1 MKFSEQWVREWADP
15 EIATQALA
23 DQLSLAGLEVDG
35 IEAAAG
41 EFSGVVVGKVVALEQ
56 HPDAD
61 KLRVCKVEAGEHNIE
76 GQPLQI
82 VCGAPNVVE
91 GMFVPL
97 ATVGAKLPGGMK
109 IKKGK
114 LRGVESFG
122 MLCGASELGIE
133 GQVDGLWAL
142 PESEPGTDVRELMW
156 LDDQIIEV
164 DLTPNRG
171 DCLSVRGVAR
181 EIAVLNQCPF
191 TELDVPTVRA
201 ATDSALPINIDAAD
215 DCPHY
220 VGRVITGLNPAAAT
234 PGWMVERLRRGG
246 IRSLGPLV
254 DVTNYVLL
262 ELGQPMH
269 AFALNKLTG
278 GIVVR
283 RGKAGE
289 SLELLNDETVKLDDD
304 VLVIADD
311 KGPVALA
318 GIMGGAATACDDET
332 ADILLESAFFTP
344 LVIAG
349 KARRFGLAT
358 DSSHRFERGVDPAL
372 QTLAME
378 RATALLLD
386 ICGGEAGELLE
397 QGSAQVAL
405 PTLVLRSARIE
416 RLLGV
421 PFEPAQVEDILGR
434 LGMGLVA
441 TGEGWQVT
449 PPSWRFDM
457 EREEDLIEELARVR
471 GYDSIPTATAPARMA
486 PRGLS
491 EKQLRLER
499 LRNTLIERGYQE
511 AVTYSFVDPKL
522 QSMLFPG
529 VKALDLANPISS
541 ELAQMRL
548 SLWPGLIEALRHNV
562 NRQQTRV
569 QLFET
574 GLRFVPKGDDAG
586 DIGQLEQ
593 RDGVAGL
600 MWGTAQ
606 PEQWDSADSTRPA
619 DFYDIKADV
628 EALLACGSRSGWQFV
643 APDDGAEHA
652 ALHPGQTAEV
662 HCDGEKVG
670 IVGRLHPKLGQQL
683 GLKRLPLM
691 FELDQA
697 ALMAAQLPEF
707 SPVSR
712 FQTNR
717 RDLALVVDEAVSAAQ
732 LRAAIEK
739 TAGDDLQEVVIFD
752 VFVGENIEKG
762 KKSIA
767 LGLILQS
774 VSSTL
779 TDEVMDVTVQKV
791 IDSLRTELGAEIR

>member
-1 MKFSEQWVREWADP
+1 MKFSEQWVREWANPD
-15 EIATQALA
+15 IATQALA

-35 IEAAAG
+35 IEPAAG
-41 EFSGVVVGKVVALEQ
+41 EFSGIVAGQVIALEQ
-56 HPDAD
+56 HLDAD
-61 KLRVCKVEAGEHNIE
+61 KLRICTVEAGEHNID
-76 GQPLQI
+76 GKPLQI

-91 GMFVPL
+91 GMFAPL
-97 ATVGAKLPGGMK
+97 ATVGAVLPGGMK

-122 MLCGASELGIE
+122 MLCGAAELGIAD
-133 GQVDGLWAL
+133 QVDGLWSL
-142 PESEPGTDVRELMW
+142 PETVPGTDVRELMH
-156 LDDQIIEV
+156 LDDQVIEV

-181 EIAVLNQCPF
+181 EIAVLNQCPL
-191 TELDVPTVRA
+191 TELDIPQVA
-201 ATDSALPINIDAAD
+201 ATSSASLPISIEAPE

-220 VGRVITGLNPAAAT
+220 VGRVLTGLDAT
-234 PGWMVERLRRGG
+234 ATTPSWLVERLRRGG

-269 AFALNKLTG
+269 AFALNKLSG

-283 RGKAGE
+283 RAKADE
-289 SLELLNDETVKLDDD
+289 SLELLNDETIKLDDD
-304 VLVIADD
+304 VLVIADGN
-311 KGPVALA
+311 GPVALA
-318 GIMGGAATACDDET
+318 GIMGGSATACDDDT
-332 ADILLESAFFTP
+332 TDILLESAFFAP
-344 LVIAG
+344 LVVAG
-349 KARRFGLAT
+349 KARRFGLST

-372 QTLAME
+372 QTLAIE

-386 ICGGEAGELLE
+386 ICGGEAGALLE
-397 QGSAQVAL
+397 QGSAQLERPVL
-405 PTLVLRSARIE
+405 TLRSARIE

-421 PFEPAQVEDILGR
+421 PFEAAQVEDILER
-434 LGMGLVA
+434 LGMSLQA
-441 TGEGWQVT
+441 TGGGWQVT

-491 EKQLRLER
+491 EAQLRLER
-499 LRNTLIERGYQE
+499 MRNVLIERGYQE

-522 QSMLFPG
+522 QSMLMPG

-548 SLWPGLIEALRHNV
+548 SLWPGLIEALRYNV
-562 NRQQTRV
+562 NRQQPRV

-574 GLRFVPKGDDAG
+574 GLRFVPKGEDAG
-586 DIGQLEQ
+586 DISQLQ
-593 RDGVAGL
+593 QCDGIAGL
-600 MWGTAQ
+600 LWGTAM

-628 EALLACGSRSGWQFV
+628 EALLACGVQTGWQFV
-643 APDDGAEHA
+643 AAEHP

-662 HCDGEKVG
+662 QLNGEVIG
-670 IVGRLHPKLGQQL
+670 VVGRLHPKIGQQL

-697 ALMAAQLPEF
+697 PVMAAQLPEF
-707 SPVSR
+707 SPISR

-717 RDLALVVDEAVSAAQ
+717 RDLALVVDEGVSAAQ

-739 TAGDDLQEVVIFD
+739 TAGEDLQEVVIFD

-779 TDEVMDVTVQKV
+779 GDEVMDVTMQKV
-791 IDSLRTELGAEIR
+791 VDSLRTELGAEIR